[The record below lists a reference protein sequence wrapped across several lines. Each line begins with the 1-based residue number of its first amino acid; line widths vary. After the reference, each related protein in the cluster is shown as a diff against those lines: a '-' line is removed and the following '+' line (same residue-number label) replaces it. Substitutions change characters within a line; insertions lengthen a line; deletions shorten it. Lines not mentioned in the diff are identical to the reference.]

1 MNANPRPLDGR
12 VAIVTG
18 SSRRIGRATV
28 EALAAAGVAVVVN
41 GVKAK
46 DEAEAVAAGI
56 NASGGRAI
64 AMLADVSKP
73 EQAEALV
80 NAAVSAFGGLDI
92 LVNNAAVR
100 RRTLLADITYEDW
113 RQVTSIILDGA
124 FLCAKAAAPHLGKSG
139 HGRIINI
146 GGWANFHGAGGHAHV
161 LAAKSG
167 LVGLT
172 KGLAHELG
180 PAGVTVNLLSPGLV
194 ETPDDDPKR
203 TAERRANFSMERIP
217 LRRVGAP
224 DDIARAV
231 VALAGDDLAYMTGAV
246 VHVNGG
252 LYMSG

>member
-1 MNANPRPLDGR
+1 MSEKPLDGR

-18 SSRRIGRATV
+18 SSRRIGRATA
-28 EALAAAGVAVVVN
+28 EALAHAGAAVVVS
-41 GVKAK
+41 GVKSGDAANSVADGIVK
-46 DEAEAVAAGI
+46 AGGKAV
-56 NASGGRAI
+56 

-73 EQAEALV
+73 EQAAALV
-80 NAAVSAFGGLDI
+80 RKAIDSFGRLDI
-92 LVNNAAVR
+92 LVNNAAIR
-100 RRTLLADITYEDW
+100 RRMPLADITPDEW
-113 RQVTSIILDGA
+113 RSVVSIILDGA
-124 FLCAKAAAPHLGKSG
+124 FFCAQAAAPHLAKGG
-139 HGRIINI
+139 HGRIVNI

-180 PAGVTVNLLSPGLV
+180 PSGVTVNLLSPGLI

-203 TAERRANFSMERIP
+203 TAERRQNFSMERIP

-231 VALAGDDLAYMTGAV
+231 VSLAGDDMAYMTGAV
-246 VHVNGG
+246 IHVNGG